1 MSSALLE
8 LRLELLLLRR
18 RLQLALFALSFQ
30 RRELRRELEIGLAQ
44 LCMGKGGLCLQ
55 GAVVVPPEE
64 EEQADDEDEQ
74 AGCGAHAG
82 VARANLKHAAVSQ
95 RHLVTACHHGA
106 RQGGR

>member
-30 RRELRRELEIGLAQ
+30 RRELRLELEVGLAQ
-44 LCMGKGGLCLQ
+44 LRMGKGGLCLQ

-64 EEQADDEDEQ
+64 EEQTDDEDEQ

-82 VARANLKHAAVSQ
+82 VARANPGVAAT
-95 RHLVTACHHGA
+95 LVTLPPQ
-106 RQGGR
+106 R